1 MKPKIHI
8 VTLGVQDLSAA
19 VSFYRQMLEL
29 SEESI
34 SEGDDHVAFFLDG
47 DMSLVLYPQAEIARI
62 TNQSATA
69 PSSSQ
74 MILSH
79 TAESREEV
87 DWILMRAHSLG
98 GSVLQVGLAN
108 EWGYSGYFQDP
119 DGHVWEISSE

>member
-29 SEESI
+29 PEEKI

-47 DMSLVLYPQAEIARI
+47 DLSLVLYPRGEIARI
-62 TNQSATA
+62 ANQKSAS
-69 PSSSQ
+69 PGSPGV
-74 MILSH
+74 ILSH
-79 TAESREEV
+79 TADSRKEV
-87 DWILMRAHSLG
+87 DTILMRAHSLG
-98 GSVLQVGLAN
+98 GAVLQVGLAN